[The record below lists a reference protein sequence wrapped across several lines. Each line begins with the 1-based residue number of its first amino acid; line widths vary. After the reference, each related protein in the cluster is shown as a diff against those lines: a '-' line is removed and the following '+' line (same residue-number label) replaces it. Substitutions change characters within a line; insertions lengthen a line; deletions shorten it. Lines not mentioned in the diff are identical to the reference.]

1 MIQTVIEYILNSPVT
16 QFMIGGCLMLV
27 WGYLNGLFA
36 KSDDNKDFHYIIW
49 GSIFILG
56 LIIHSSVHNYS
67 ISDYTKNLVELRD
80 SLMRDYEGFGV
91 VIVILIGGVTIMY
104 LVIGILTITLTTF
117 YLIGEKIF
125 NIPFIRIKINY
136 RRLLRSIDFLI
147 LHSLETYSFKQ
158 KCSDFKSINS
168 LPFNFDDK
176 FFINPRIFDRK
187 REGKMYS
194 EDRYKNIQEYSEESN
209 WRNKVTINRVNYLKV
224 FSNISTSNNMLKFQY
239 LINYLYI
246 PLTIVFSIIEYRFF
260 NYLFC
265 LPILFSTFYFFIK
278 KRYPKDFKNAYYKF
292 NTDTYILSAVLY
304 IPILG
309 CLNYLVQKIFIIRTY
324 ENDLIYWDL
333 GFTLI
338 ILFFILLSDV
348 YDYVLEKYMNSIFC
362 RILVNEKL
370 FCYFYSL
377 NCFSVHLEEWVKIDD
392 DLDRKE
398 KKWFYIK
405 HDSDIDI

>member
-36 KSDDNKDFHYIIW
+36 KSDDDKDFHYIIW

-56 LIIHSSVHNYS
+56 VIIHSSVNNYS

-80 SLMRDYEGFGV
+80 GIIRDYEGFGV
-91 VIVILIGGVTIMY
+91 VIVILIGGLTIMY

-125 NIPFIRIKINY
+125 NIPFTRIKNSY
-136 RRLLRSIDFLI
+136 RYLLRSIDFLNN
-147 LHSLETYSFKQ
+147 LETYNFKQ
-158 KCSDFKSINS
+158 RCIDFKSINS
-168 LPFNFDDK
+168 LPFNFKNK
-176 FFINPRIFDRK
+176 FFINPKRFDRK
-187 REGKMYS
+187 REGKKHS
-194 EDRYKNIQEYSEESN
+194 DNSYKNIQEYSEESN
-209 WRNKVTINRVNYLKV
+209 WSYEVRINRVNYLKV
-224 FSNISTSNNMLKFQY
+224 FSNISTSNNMLKFKY
-239 LINYLYI
+239 FINYLFI
-246 PLTIVFSIIEYRFF
+246 PLTIVFSIIEYHFF

-265 LPILFSTFYFFIK
+265 LPILYSVFYFFIK
-278 KRYPKDFKNAYYKF
+278 RRYPKDFKNDYYKF
-292 NTDTYILSAVLY
+292 NTDTYIISAVLY
-304 IPILG
+304 IPVLSGI
-309 CLNYLVQKIFIIRTY
+309 NYLVQKIFIIRTY

-370 FCYFYSL
+370 FCYFYTL

-405 HDSDIDI
+405 HDPDIDM